1 MKVDGKDKKKKGANE
16 FQVGKKK
23 LKTRMTP
30 LAKAKA
36 TQAMEIEKIRFCSN
50 QFRCIW

>member
-1 MKVDGKDKKKKGANE
+1 MKVDGKDKKKKGGNG

-36 TQAMEIEKIRFCSN
+36 AQAMEIEK
-50 QFRCIW
+50 

>member
-1 MKVDGKDKKKKGANE
+1 MCLWDSDGVAVEVGLIYDG
-16 FQVGKKK
+16 FSVILQFPRGKKK

-36 TQAMEIEKIRFCSN
+36 AQAMEIEK
-50 QFRCIW
+50 